1 MMDDHHGLADFKR
14 LIKDLGATLVA
25 QPPPVGG
32 Q

>member
-1 MMDDHHGLADFKR
+1 MDSPDFKR